1 MRKYEAM
8 ATEAARKF
16 CTRSC
21 VTGHDCGLEHR
32 KLLPLLDS
40 TSSCPLEKYHCREK
54 GREEPEK
61 RLTFEEMMKAQPK
74 NSDFFY
80 LCADCLN
87 GIIEENK
94 KANLKF
100 VRQTGTSAWTARFRT
115 HGKRCRKLRR
125 QQITVD

>member
-40 TSSCPLEKYHCREK
+40 TSSCPLEKYHSREK

-94 KANLKF
+94 KSELEVRAADWNKCLDCPVQNAWEAMQEAQAAANY
-100 VRQTGTSAWTARFRT
+100 S
-115 HGKRCRKLRR
+115 
-125 QQITVD
+125 

>member
-32 KLLPLLDS
+32 KLLSLLES

-54 GREEPEK
+54 GREEPQK
-61 RLTFEEMMKAQPK
+61 PLTFEEMMKAQPK

-80 LCADCLN
+80 LCADCEN
-87 GIIEENK
+87 GIIKENK
-94 KANLKF
+94 KCELE
-100 VRQTGTSAWTARFRT
+100 VRAADWNKCLDRPVQNAWEAMQEAQAEAS
-115 HGKRCRKLRR
+115 CS
-125 QQITVD
+125 